1 MKTALR
7 KILVL
12 VATIWFIAL
21 LIAFLMAYFVT
32 TGGSG
37 GSTDGLGRSLSE
49 APMLMRIVFG
59 QERMWAGWGWFA
71 GDMIIFWG
79 SIGVAVNIEKWLE
92 D

>member
-7 KILVL
+7 KILGP
-12 VATIWFIAL
+12 VAIIWFIAL
-21 LIAFLMAYFVT
+21 FIAAFMAYFVT
-32 TGGSG
+32 TGGSDG
-37 GSTDGLGRSLSE
+37 PTDGLGRSLSE
-49 APMLMRIVFG
+49 APMLMRIIFG

-79 SIGVAVNIEKWLE
+79 SIGLAVNIGKWLE